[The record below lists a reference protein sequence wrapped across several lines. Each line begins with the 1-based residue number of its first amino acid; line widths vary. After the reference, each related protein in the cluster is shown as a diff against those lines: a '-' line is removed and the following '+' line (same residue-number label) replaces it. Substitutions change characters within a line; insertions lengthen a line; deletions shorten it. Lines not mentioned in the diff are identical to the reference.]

1 VREETQ
7 RDSSGWPEGN
17 VLVMNDQ
24 PRLRR
29 ASALVPLATDGAGVE
44 AHRHEDAAALRA
56 WCRRLGTSAAILGL
70 CLLSAAFF
78 WKILVLHWV
87 LLPGDILYAHD
98 PLWQALSP
106 HSFTVPANP
115 LDSDALTE
123 FYPWTV
129 LATQA
134 LHRGQLPLWNPYAFA
149 GTPFLAAM
157 QTGLL
162 YPLNL
167 LLEWLLPPVDVLG
180 LRAVL
185 HLAAILVGTF
195 LFARCLGLSR
205 GAALLSAIAFGLSL
219 PDVVWLEHPIAG
231 AIAWLPWILLCTD
244 RVMATRG
251 SRRWLVGAATA
262 LALDVLAG
270 HGESTAHVLLLWSAY
285 VLLWVLLLRRGANDP
300 GAVARPVL
308 ALVAALL
315 LALGIAAAYLLPTL
329 AQVPLSEAAADRAL
343 VAPVGPLGSPAL
355 WTRLVVAVIP
365 DFFGN
370 PTWHVTL
377 LPLSLGYNEL
387 ALYTGTVPLLLA
399 ILALLQRRDAHTVFF
414 AAVAVVALGAAVH
427 LPVLALVNDLPV
439 LRVAAN
445 GRLRLEY
452 AFAVAIL
459 AGYGLDALVCQGRSV
474 VAWRVART
482 YGLGVLVLAALAVW
496 GLLHA
501 RAGSSQLPLATA
513 ARAGL
518 PVAWLGLFV
527 GLLWLQR
534 RGALGRAA
542 LGWGT
547 LVLVVVDLFTLGVE
561 YHATVPRA
569 PTVVAPPAVRVVLRD
584 RSLYRVAGLGMALL
598 PALSSLYGLQDVR
611 GYDPA
616 YSAAYEHFFSQ
627 SFATPPGMRLALAPF
642 GPSPKAAR
650 ALALLNVKYIFA
662 PCSVPLNRRFYRLM
676 YAGAGCVYRASAALP
691 RAVLV
696 HSARWATPERATA
709 LLGRGSVDPR
719 HIVLLDPATASGA
732 AWRLASAPHRSI
744 RDEVRVRD
752 YDLDAV
758 TVDVRSAR
766 DGVLVLADAYARG
779 WQAAIDG
786 RPAPLARAD
795 AAFRAVPVG
804 PGAHTVRFT
813 YRPQTFS
820 VGVAVSAL
828 ACAVWL
834 VLLLGRQL
842 SAISRRRTDR

>member
-1 VREETQ
+1 
-7 RDSSGWPEGN
+7 
-17 VLVMNDQ
+17 MNGQ
-24 PRLRR
+24 PPLLR
-29 ASALVPLATDGAGVE
+29 ASALAPLATDGVGVE
-44 AHRHEDAAALRA
+44 AHRHDDVAALRA
-56 WCRRLGTSAAILGL
+56 WCRRLATPAAIVGL

-78 WKILVLHWV
+78 WKILVLRRV

-98 PLWQALSP
+98 PLWQALAP
-106 HSFTVPANP
+106 HSFTAPANP

-123 FYPWTV
+123 FYPWTA
-129 LATQA
+129 LAAQA

-167 LLEWLLPPVDVLG
+167 LLEWLLPPLDVLG
-180 LRAVL
+180 LRALL

-195 LFARCLGLSR
+195 LFARRIGLSR

-219 PDVVWLEHPIAG
+219 PVVVWLEHPIAG

-251 SRRWLVGAATA
+251 SRRWLVGAAAA

-285 VLLWVLLLRRGANDP
+285 VLFRALLLWLGEKGP
-300 GAVARPVL
+300 GAVTRPVL
-308 ALVAALL
+308 ALAAALL

-370 PTWHVTL
+370 PTWHATL

-399 ILALLQRRDAHTVFF
+399 TLAPLQRRDAHTFFF

-459 AGYGLDALVCQGRSV
+459 AGYGLDALVGQDRSV
-474 VAWRVART
+474 VAWRVVRT

-501 RAGSSQLPLATA
+501 RAGSSALPLAIA

-518 PVAWLGLFV
+518 PAFWLGLFV

-534 RGALGRAA
+534 RGALGRVA

-547 LVLVVVDLFTLGVE
+547 LVLVVVDLFTLGVD
-561 YHATVPRA
+561 YHATMPRA
-569 PTVVAPPAVRVVLRD
+569 PVVATPPAVRVVLRD
-584 RSLYRVAGLGMALL
+584 RSLYRVAGLDMALL
-598 PALSSLYGLQDVR
+598 PSLSSLYGLQDVR

-616 YSAAYEHFFSQ
+616 HSAAYERYFAQ
-627 SFATPPGMRLALAPF
+627 SFAWPPGMRLALAPF

-650 ALALLNVKYIFA
+650 ALDLLNVKYLFA
-662 PCSVPLNRRFYRLM
+662 PCSVPLNRRFYRLI
-676 YAGAGCVYRASAALP
+676 YAGAGCVYRDSTAMP

-696 HSARWATPERATA
+696 HSVRWATPGRATA
-709 LLGRGSVDPR
+709 LLGRGIVDPR
-719 HIVLLDPATASGA
+719 HIVLLDPATAGGA
-732 AWRLASAPHRSI
+732 AWRLASAPHRPA
-744 RDEVRVRD
+744 RDEVRVAH

-758 TVDVRSAR
+758 TIDVRSTR

-779 WQAAIDG
+779 WQATIDG

-804 PGAHTVRFT
+804 LGAHTVRFT

-834 VLLLGRQL
+834 VLLLGHQL
-842 SAISRRRTDR
+842 WAISPRPTADRPELTALL